1 MGPIS
6 KKVIAGLKKAKKKK
20 IINFQELKEAKTNA
34 DNLEKTIISEEEL
47 GKHDPLHAVYIYA
60 QNKVSVLVEQLSD
73 LSAVS
78 KLTNALDQADDT
90 YMPSFPPQ
98 SPVTQSY
105 FTCWGFFDLVVGIKK
120 ESFGTIILD
129 VLRTV
134 KADPGLITIIEC
146 MQKSR
151 MGIFIHK
158 GHLDRYAILEE
169 LVTGEKHKVIVP
181 SGYQGKEDE
190 IWYARVMP
198 EPFPEL
204 NYGYS
209 VVFTTPYIIV
219 DLDGKIG
226 SSAKRKDWEA
236 FFDRNLK
243 ASSREDRIKEY
254 ESFMKNG
261 KNKFYWNEYIFEGF
275 VNFQEDMIMLAGF
288 PDIPLSMPHSE
299 ESQKARGEL

>member
-6 KKVIAGLKKAKKKK
+6 KKVVAGLKKAKNKK
-20 IINFQELKEAKTNA
+20 IINFQELKESKLHAE
-34 DNLEKTIISEEEL
+34 NLERTIISEAEL
-47 GKHDPLHAVYIYA
+47 SKHDPLHAVYIYA

-78 KLTNALDQADDT
+78 KLTNILDQSDDT

-105 FTCWGFFDLVVGIKK
+105 FSCWGFFDLFVGIKK

-129 VLRTV
+129 VLRTI

-146 MQKSR
+146 MQSSR

-158 GHLDRYAILEE
+158 GHLDRYVILEE
-169 LVTGEKHKVIVP
+169 LITGEEHKVLVP

-190 IWYARVMP
+190 IWYARVIP

-209 VVFTTPYIIV
+209 IVFTTPYIIV

-226 SSAKRKDWEA
+226 SSAKLEDWEA

-243 ASSREDRIKEY
+243 ASNEKNRIKAY
-254 ESFMKNG
+254 EFFMKNG
-261 KNKFYWNEYIFEGF
+261 KNKFYWNEYIIEGY
-275 VNFQEDMIMLAGF
+275 VNYQSDMIFLAGF
-288 PDIPLSMPHSE
+288 PDIPLSMPLSV
-299 ESQKARGEL
+299 ESQKKRGEL